1 MTEQKILIVESNTPD
16 LLSNGY
22 RPAADYFIST
32 FGGLNEFV
40 TCSVTRPYEAPLR
53 VEELAGIDGIVFTGS
68 SVDWSC
74 DSKQA
79 APLRNTMLH
88 AFENGVPVWGSC
100 NGLHLAGVLLGG
112 SVGASPNGI
121 EAGVSKK
128 IRKTGAGKKHA
139 MLAGREDIYAVPC
152 IHLDEIKSL
161 PLDAFILAENDHSPV
176 QAFGYSSGGVDF
188 WGTQYHPECT
198 ALTIAEE
205 LKLSS
210 KHVVNKAALINDL
223 KASQDDPIAA
233 ERLGTTCKELQPSVR
248 NSELRNWLKHIKKT
262 PLSQNSPI

>member
-16 LLSNGY
+16 LISNGY
-22 RPAADYFIST
+22 RPAADYFIT
-32 FGGLNEFV
+32 TLGALDEPV
-40 TCSVTRPYEAPLR
+40 TCSVTRPYEAPFK
-53 VEELAGIDGIVFTGS
+53 VEELEGIDGVVFTGS

-88 AFENGVPVWGSC
+88 AFKNGVPVWGSC
-100 NGLHLAGVLLGG
+100 NGLHLAGVVLGG

-121 EAGVSKK
+121 EVGVSRE

-152 IHLDEIKSL
+152 IHLDEIKRL

-176 QAFGYSSGGVDF
+176 QAFGYSSGDVDF

-210 KHVVNKAALINDL
+210 KHVVNKAAMINDL
-223 KASQDDPIAA
+223 KWSHNDPIAA

-248 NSELRNWLKHIKKT
+248 TSELRNWLKHIKVKK
-262 PLSQNSPI
+262 PH